1 MAAELLDVDKE
12 QGKEILRL
20 WKEMSNVFVGIRDVD
35 FRVLDD
41 YLPSRAIDAGC
52 PWTMSLLCFSMDFYL
67 TKEEEKQTADL
78 TRAAYDAWVLVNDYF
93 SWEKEYQN
101 YQANG
106 STGQI
111 ASAVFL
117 FMKWHNVDPITAK
130 KMLRSEIIARE
141 GKLCKLKTEYLARG
155 SITVR
160 ILKWIDLLVLVT
172 AGNFVWSMTT
182 ARYHDKAEDAYPG
195 LRAAKKDKKHTRRGL
210 DAPITPRPGVLTQE
224 HWPKLKQDH
233 SNSSASSTNGDASSP
248 PTSCDPSKG
257 DEEEDVLPTLSA
269 YERKHCYR
277 WLGRLVSSPRAIVP
291 H

>member
-1 MAAELLDVDKE
+1 
-12 QGKEILRL
+12 
-20 WKEMSNVFVGIRDVD
+20 
-35 FRVLDD
+35 
-41 YLPSRAIDAGC
+41 
-52 PWTMSLLCFSMDFYL
+52 MDFYL
-67 TKEEEKQTADL
+67 TEEEQKQTADL

-101 YQANG
+101 YHANG

-117 FMKWHNVDPITAK
+117 FMKWHNVDPIIAK

-141 GKLCKLKTEYLARG
+141 EKLCKLKTEYLARG

-195 LRAAKKDKKHTRRGL
+195 LRAAKKDKKHPHMGL
-210 DAPITPRPGVLTQE
+210 DAPITPRPGVLTRG
-224 HWPKLKQDH
+224 HWPGLKDDH
-233 SNSSASSTNGDASSP
+233 SNSSEPRTNGDASSP
-248 PTSCDPSKG
+248 PRNFDPPQCAEK
-257 DEEEDVLPTLSA
+257 EEDFPALSG
-269 YERKHCYR
+269 YETVRIKTFGLGQLTKLRLDCTRALCLHKVATVKGNQKHCYR
-277 WLGRLVSSPRAIVP
+277 RPGRLVSSPRAIGQHDPGNNGFVTQFLVDVYLSSVR
-291 H
+291 